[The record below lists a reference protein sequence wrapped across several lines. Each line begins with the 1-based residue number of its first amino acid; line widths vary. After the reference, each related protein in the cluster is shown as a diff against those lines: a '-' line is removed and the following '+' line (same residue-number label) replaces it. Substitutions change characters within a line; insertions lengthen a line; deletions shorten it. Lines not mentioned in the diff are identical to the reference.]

1 MHTWDRV
8 RRAARRHPHALDA
21 GVAAGLCAF
30 TLLTTALGPQGLRGQ
45 LNAGAVAA
53 AAAGFGALVARRRW
67 PLAVLVVTITAGEL
81 FFMLSGARDG
91 VLLAPLVALY
101 TVADSP
107 GRRSRSLA
115 FGGVAV
121 VALAAFHMLMRHSGA
136 MGPENLALIALGA
149 LAVAAGDAARSRKAY
164 IAEVEERARRAERDR
179 DAEARRQVTEERV
192 RIARDLHD
200 VVGHQLAL
208 INVQAGVADQLLTS
222 RPDQAREALAHVR
235 KATRAALGDL
245 TATVGLL
252 RQPGDP
258 AVPVEPVASMAGLEE
273 LVGSFRSTGLRIL
286 YAVDGMVCPLPPAT
300 DLTAYRVIQESLTNV
315 RKHAGTAA
323 TTIRVSYQPRA
334 LCLEV
339 ENDGCR
345 DTAGVRGGNASGTGG
360 PAAGHGITGMRER
373 VTAAGG
379 HLEAG
384 PQPGGGFRVS
394 AVLPLPAPVPA
405 AGPEPV
411 TEVVAGPEPVA
422 GPEAGVTASA
432 GAQA

>member
-1 MHTWDRV
+1 M
-8 RRAARRHPHALDA
+8 LDA

-30 TLLTTALGPQGLRGQ
+30 TLLTTAMGPPGLRGQ
-45 LNAGAVAA
+45 LNAGAVVA

-67 PLAVLVVTITAGEL
+67 PLIVLAVTVIAEEL

-115 FGGVAV
+115 FGGLAV
-121 VALAAFHMLMRHSGA
+121 LALTAFHMLMRHSAA
-136 MGPENLALIALGA
+136 MGPENLALVALGS
-149 LAVAAGDAARSRKAY
+149 LAVAAGDASRSRKAY

-179 DAEARRQVTEERV
+179 DAEARRQVTEERL

-200 VVGHQLAL
+200 VVGHHLAL
-208 INVQAGVADQLLTS
+208 INVQAGVADHVLTS

-235 KATRAALGDL
+235 KATRAALDDV

-258 AVPVEPVASMAGLEE
+258 AAPVEPVASLAGLDD
-273 LVGSFRSTGLRIL
+273 LIGSFRRTGLRVL
-286 YAVDGMVCPLPPAT
+286 HAVDGAVRPLPPAT

-315 RKHAGTAA
+315 RKHAGAAA

-339 ENDGCR
+339 ENDGGR
-345 DTAGVRGGNASGTGG
+345 QEGRGPVAGGT
-360 PAAGHGITGMRER
+360 AAGHGLTGMRER

-394 AVLPLPAPVPA
+394 AVLPLPPA
-405 AGPEPV
+405 APAP
-411 TEVVAGPEPVA
+411 APSA
-422 GPEAGVTASA
+422 LSLTASA
-432 GAQA
+432 